1 MRRAGLGL
9 ALFAAAALVAGQ
21 QGPGGGG
28 GGGLGQWWK
37 RPRVAE
43 ALKLTAAQTDELE
56 KIFAKSRPKLIDL
69 RAEFEK
75 KQFAYEQAMSAEK
88 VDRKAVEAAIEER
101 EQARAK
107 LQKEL
112 ALMEI
117 DMKQVLTTE
126 QWDRLVQMRDEMRRH
141 MQQRRRGG
149 PPED

>member
-1 MRRAGLGL
+1 VRRAGLAL
-9 ALFAAAALVAGQ
+9 AFFAAATLVSGQ

-28 GGGLGQWWK
+28 GLGKWWK
-37 RPRVAE
+37 RPRVAQ
-43 ALKLTAAQTDELE
+43 ALKLTATQTDELE

-75 KQFAYEQAMSAEK
+75 KQFAYEQAMGADK
-88 VDRKAVEAAIEER
+88 VDRKVVETAIEER
-101 EQARAK
+101 EEARAK

-126 QWDRLVQMRDEMRRH
+126 QWDRLMQMRDEMRRR
-141 MQQRRRGG
+141 MQERRRGG
-149 PPED
+149 PPAD